1 MNKFNL
7 EKPEAV
13 FARVPQIEDIC
24 FEFGIDR
31 TDAETITCMY
41 EVFKRMNGGE
51 RVEWDEDAY
60 NEGYKEGWNDAIE
73 AAENRVD
80 ELANELTWEIG
91 RMKKN

>member
-31 TDAETITCMY
+31 ADALTITCMY
-41 EVFKRMNGGE
+41 ELFRRINDKD
-51 RVEWDEDAY
+51 RVEWDDEAY
-60 NEGYKEGWNDAIE
+60 DEGYKNGYNDAIDE
-73 AAENRVD
+73 ANCKIE
-80 ELANELTWEIG
+80 EITWDLD
-91 RMKKN
+91 RLKKN